1 VVKSRGWESGK
12 FVRERAHERARER
25 AHERAG
31 TLSSHAGVRSACQSF
46 CNKFSFYV
54 TQNQR
59 KGGRGA
65 GGRDRQREREKGGER
80 RRWKWGADGGGAGRW
95 GERDREATPGGGDNG
110 AEGATVNRPA
120 IQDLVLEQ
128 DKVSEKSVLS
138 LSYTFI
144 YRSLL

>member
-1 VVKSRGWESGK
+1 MPTAKAVKGCL
-12 FVRERAHERARER
+12 RARRWPESPL
-25 AHERAG
+25 AG
-31 TLSSHAGVRSACQSF
+31 A
-46 CNKFSFYV
+46 
-54 TQNQR
+54 
-59 KGGRGA
+59 
-65 GGRDRQREREKGGER
+65 

-138 LSYTFI
+138 MSYTFI